1 MATWSIT
8 PNDGGANI
16 TNGGVVTFQQ
26 NTSTSTKG
34 LCCKL
39 FAIFLFCV
47 IVVLKKFHNFAVCF
61 I

>member
-26 NTSTSTKG
+26 NTSTSAKEYTIKIHKR
-34 LCCKL
+34 KL
-39 FAIFLFCV
+39 
-47 IVVLKKFHNFAVCF
+47 
-61 I
+61 